1 MKKHKCS
8 CGKGF
13 DTDNDGDCVFCAS
26 IKRKRLSILKY
37 SKTASSNLNCPPP
50 PFSCHN
56 RFILLPEKEIENDW
70 TRTAM
75 NLDALREKLL
85 NDTHGVFA
93 GSDSVTVLTNTWV
106 ATILELLRIQKQCA
120 SYGEMQSTNK
130 RIEKNDKL

>member
-1 MKKHKCS
+1 
-8 CGKGF
+8 
-13 DTDNDGDCVFCAS
+13 
-26 IKRKRLSILKY
+26 
-37 SKTASSNLNCPPP
+37 
-50 PFSCHN
+50 
-56 RFILLPEKEIENDW
+56 
-70 TRTAM
+70 M